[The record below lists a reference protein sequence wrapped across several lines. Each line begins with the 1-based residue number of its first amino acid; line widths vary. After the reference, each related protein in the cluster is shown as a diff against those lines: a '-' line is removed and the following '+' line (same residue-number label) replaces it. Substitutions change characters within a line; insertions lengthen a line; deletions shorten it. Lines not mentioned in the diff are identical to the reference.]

1 MKRKYKITGKCIWC
15 GKSEP
20 EVTFKNKPHI
30 LPDSVGGNEL
40 GYDICDTCNSYFG
53 SKRQYNLPSPDLI
66 FKEIFNLERFFN
78 GSDSI
83 TSGEKYRSE
92 LFPLI
97 NDELHIRRR
106 ILDSPIYADL
116 LKVAFYEIFLQK
128 FHAFTKNAHDSIF
141 DGVRC
146 LARYNSNVCNLKIY
160 YVHKHMWFREANL
173 NKTRIY
179 FTDYHQNELN
189 TTGFYSFDFLGFT
202 FFLEIIKSKADKN
215 RNKYF
220 SSFLTKNAIM
230 MPEIEEFC
238 TIRQL
243 FDLFNFL
250 QVKNIVI
257 DND

>member
-1 MKRKYKITGKCIWC
+1 MAKKYKATGKCIWC
-15 GKSEP
+15 GGSEP
-20 EVTFKNKPHI
+20 KVTFKNKPHI
-30 LPDSVGGNEL
+30 VPDSVGGNEL

-78 GSDSI
+78 GSESI

-97 NDELHIRRR
+97 NDELHLQRR
-106 ILDSPIYADL
+106 ILDSPVYADL

-128 FHAFTKNAHDSIF
+128 LHAFTHNGLDNRF

-146 LARYNSNVCNLKIY
+146 LARYNSNVCNLKTY
-160 YVHKHMWFREANL
+160 YVHQHMWFREANL

-179 FTDYHQNELN
+179 FTDYHLNELN
-189 TTGFYSFDFLGFT
+189 KTGFYSFDFLGFT
-202 FFLEIIKSKADKN
+202 FFLEVFKDKAVESRDT
-215 RNKYF
+215 YF
-220 SSFLTKNAIM
+220 NSFLTNNAIM

-243 FDLFNFL
+243 YDLFNYL
-250 QVKNIVI
+250 HVKNIII
-257 DND
+257 DNN